1 MSAEEEREQ
10 RRGWREN
17 GEPLDDKM
25 ISLLVSKVKRSR
37 WRNFAD
43 VVTSQHSQSKRESVQ
58 NCTVKVQSSVTLQ
71 SPDANVLLRR
81 GSSTVE
87 NPASRRE
94 LMARRDSCGN
104 RVRTIYGCGDPK
116 PSVVISPGDGP
127 IVTRSNHTAVTFSQI
142 RAR

>member
-1 MSAEEEREQ
+1 MVERNFLESNLAGFLAGSTGVTICSPPELRKDTFPSDMDEGCMSAEEEREQ

-43 VVTSQHSQSKRESVQ
+43 VVASQHSQSKRESVQ

-71 SPDANVLLRR
+71 SPDAW
-81 GSSTVE
+81 
-87 NPASRRE
+87 P
-94 LMARRDSCGN
+94 DS
-104 RVRTIYGCGDPK
+104 
-116 PSVVISPGDGP
+116 
-127 IVTRSNHTAVTFSQI
+127 HQE
-142 RAR
+142 

>member
-1 MSAEEEREQ
+1 MDEGCMSAEEEREQ

-43 VVTSQHSQSKRESVQ
+43 VVASQHSQSKRESVQ
-58 NCTVKVQSSVTLQ
+58 NCTVNVQSSGTSQ
-71 SPDANVLLRR
+71 SPDANILLRR

-87 NPASRRE
+87 IRPLIEN
-94 LMARRDSCGN
+94 CWQ
-104 RVRTIYGCGDPK
+104 
-116 PSVVISPGDGP
+116 DGMF
-127 IVTRSNHTAVTFSQI
+127 RQ
-142 RAR
+142 